1 MAKVYA
7 MIADGTEE
15 VECLAVVD
23 ILRRSG
29 VEVVLVSVGST
40 KEIISSHS
48 IRIQADA
55 VAAETD
61 FSDGDVIFLP
71 GGLPG
76 SENLSSSKEL
86 LDALSKANEE

>member
-7 MIADGTEE
+7 MIADRTEE

-23 ILRRSG
+23 ILKRSG
-29 VEVVLVSVGST
+29 VEVVLVSVGRT
-40 KEIISSHS
+40 KEIVSSHS

-61 FSDGDVIFLP
+61 FSDGDVITP
-71 GGLPG
+71 
-76 SENLSSSKEL
+76 
-86 LDALSKANEE
+86 